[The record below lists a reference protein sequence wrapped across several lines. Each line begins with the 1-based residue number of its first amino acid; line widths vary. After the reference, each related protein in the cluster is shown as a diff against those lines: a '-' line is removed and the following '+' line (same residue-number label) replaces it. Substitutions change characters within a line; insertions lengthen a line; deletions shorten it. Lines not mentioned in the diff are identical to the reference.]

1 MLSIKY
7 LSLFIKCLHDQGY
20 QELGLKKVTECE
32 ELYGLLMIANVIVMG
47 TSIY

>member
-7 LSLFIKCLHDQGY
+7 LSLFIKYDLGY